1 MKGKE
6 IILQAG
12 VKNRD
17 QKKGSN
23 ILFLFAPA
31 FSTFGCDVGRE
42 LLRRRG
48 GGSIFGLHT
57 GSGRVANIVTENLG
71 NLLGNL
77 WGLEKEEAC
86 WISTVVTEDDLNAF
100 DRKYG
105 PGTFG
110 RTIVADRRVGRG
122 FVRGGLT
129 RPDRLGDFSVAHPVT
144 GPQRYIVGLYKFLER
159 IYNEVQPELVF
170 CYAVAGAPAVAM
182 AELCRIRGIAFF
194 RLTHTRIGNRFMV
207 DNDPAGH
214 LAPAARR
221 FQEALESK
229 KILGEFADQASSYLK
244 KFRESPRPP
253 EYQIRN
259 QAKLNAHNV
268 SRATLRLARNASS
281 EAMHYLLG
289 RNRNLRI
296 NIRREYFNWCRS
308 FRKAK
313 IKANFLPIEGISGPF
328 LYFPL
333 HVDPEASTM
342 VLSPWH
348 TDQLSIIESLAKSI
362 PARLSMVVKEHRPM
376 LGMRPAGFY
385 EKIAKMPRVTLIGPE
400 HSGLD
405 LIRRSDVT
413 AVITGTAAWEA
424 MCLGKPAL
432 VIGDSPYLVIGKGFV
447 HEPCLA
453 GLPEAVSAALDLA
466 PIPDDILEV
475 YIGAV
480 FAESFEMSSSILWD
494 NYEKQNYI
502 DREQAV
508 QSIVTNIIE
517 QMRRYAPVC

>member
-1 MKGKE
+1 MQSESKDRNENKG
-6 IILQAG
+6 G
-12 VKNRD
+12 
-17 QKKGSN
+17 N

-31 FSTFGCDVGRE
+31 FSAFGCDVARE

-48 GGSIFGLHT
+48 GEQIFGLHT
-57 GSGRVANIVTENLG
+57 GSGRVANIVTKNLG

-129 RPDRLGDFSVAHPVT
+129 RPDRLGDFSVAHPVI
-144 GPQRYIVGLYKFLER
+144 GPQRYIVGLYNFLEH
-159 IYNEVQPELVF
+159 IYDEIQPELVF

-182 AELCRIRGIAFF
+182 AELCKMRGISFF

-207 DNDPAGH
+207 DDDAAGH

-229 KILGEFADQASSYLK
+229 KNLGEFADQASSYLK
-244 KFRESPRPP
+244 KFRESPQPP

-259 QAKLNAHNV
+259 QAKVTAHSV
-268 SRATLRLARNASS
+268 SRATWRLARNSFS
-281 EAMHYLLG
+281 EVTHFLLG
-289 RNRNLRI
+289 RNRHSWI
-296 NIRREYFNWCRS
+296 NIKRDYFNWCCS
-308 FRKAK
+308 FRKARK
-313 IKANFLPIEGISGPF
+313 NTNFSPIESVSGPF

-376 LGMRPAGFY
+376 LGMRPPGFY

-405 LIRRSDVT
+405 LIRRSAVT
-413 AVITGTAAWEA
+413 AAITGTAAWEA
-424 MCLGKPAL
+424 MCLGTPAL
-432 VIGDSPYLVIGKGFV
+432 VIGDSPYLVIGKGVV

-453 GLPEAVSAALDLA
+453 GLPEAISAALDLA
-466 PIPDDILEV
+466 PIPDSILEV
-475 YIGAV
+475 YIGALL
-480 FAESFEMSSSILWD
+480 AESFEMSSSILWG
-494 NYEKQNYI
+494 NYKMHQLIYR
-502 DREQAV
+502 DQAV
-508 QSIVTNIIE
+508 QSIVTTVIE
-517 QMRRYAPVC
+517 RMRRYAPVC